1 MFDNYLKSALRFLNQ
16 NKVFVVINAVCLSIA
31 LAASFIILLFV
42 INELSYD
49 HCHKKRE
56 RIFRVLN
63 FDINSNT
70 TMSGTPYI
78 LASALREEFPQIE
91 HSINLRPIIGFRL
104 KLKDEY
110 IKISNAIATDSEV
123 FDIFS
128 IQFIGNTQ
136 YTNILNDQN
145 SLVLSIEMA
154 KKFFPGQ
161 NPIGKEILGI
171 VNNKENIFVVQGV
184 FENIPENST
193 FRAQC
198 FLNSRWTL
206 APTNKTFRISNADKN
221 WTINLW
227 NTWVLLSKD
236 CNIKSLE
243 NQFSAFEKKN
253 ISEKPIYNYS
263 LQNLSDVYLGSKEV
277 LNSGIKGNMNNI
289 LLFSS
294 IAIFIMLITAFN
306 YIILSTAVSSGRA
319 KEIGIRKTFGA
330 GNNYIKIQ
338 LLSESVLL
346 AIFVFP
352 VSLLLTWLAMPFAGK
367 LFQTQLHIINANIVI
382 YILVYLAITLLIGII
397 SGLYTSTYLSN
408 LKVINVFKNKP
419 QRGKKKILFR
429 SLLIVIQLIIFCTF
443 VSATLLIHSQ
453 YQYALKKDLGY
464 YNKNVL
470 FIDLGQDFDGTSTFI
485 NNIRS
490 KPNVIMAGGVMEEL
504 PMLGSM
510 SSIYPNFQNNEI
522 KVEVQG
528 MGVDF
533 NFLRT
538 MGISVIEGRDYSED
552 FGGDLTGSSILN
564 QTAVKRLGI
573 SDPIGKMI
581 GNRVIIGIVKD
592 FNLHSIHYE
601 VPPLCINLTDRYIQQ
616 VAVHYKQGTL
626 STILPAL
633 MAEWKKFA
641 PDRQFHCSTIEDIIK
656 NLYSSEKN
664 LTNTVS
670 ISALLTLLIAAF
682 GLFGLTFYLAK
693 TRNKEV
699 GIKKVFGSSERSIV
713 HSFLFENLVL
723 VLISALLSVP
733 ITLYFI
739 NKWLNNFVYKVNIT
753 WWVFVLSFFIA
764 LIVVLLTVYFHTY
777 KASRLDPVKVLRY
790 E

>member
-1 MFDNYLKSALRFLNQ
+1 MFNNFLKSALRFLNQ
-16 NKVFVVINAVCLSIA
+16 NKVFVAINAVCLSIA
-31 LAASFIILLFV
+31 LATSFIILLFV

-49 HCHKKRE
+49 HCHKNRK

-63 FDINSNT
+63 YDINSNM

-78 LASALREEFPQIE
+78 LASALKEEFPQIE
-91 HSINLRPIIGFRL
+91 HAINLRPIIGFRL

-110 IKISNAIATDSEV
+110 IKVSNAIATDSEV

-128 IQFIGNTQ
+128 IHFIGDTQ
-136 YTNILNDQN
+136 HTNILNDQN
-145 SLVLSIEMA
+145 SLVLSIDMA

-198 FLNSRWTL
+198 FLNSKWTL
-206 APTNKTFRISNADKN
+206 APTNKTFKIANADKN

-243 NQFSAFEKKN
+243 NQFSAFETKN
-253 ISEKPIYNYS
+253 ISEKPEYNYS

-277 LNSGIKGNMNNI
+277 SNSGIKGNMNNI

-352 VSLLLTWLAMPFAGK
+352 VSLPLTWLAMPFAGK
-367 LFQTQLHIINANIVI
+367 LFQTQLHIINSNIII

-429 SLLIVIQLIIFCTF
+429 SLLIVIQLIMFCTF
-443 VSATLLIHSQ
+443 VSSTLLIHSQ

-464 YNKNVL
+464 YNKNIL
-470 FIDLGQDFDGTSTFI
+470 FIDLGQDFDGYSTYI
-485 NNIRS
+485 NSIKS
-490 KPNVIMAGGVMEEL
+490 IPNVIMAGGVMEEL
-504 PMLGSM
+504 PMIGSM
-510 SSIYPNFQNNEI
+510 SSIYPNFQNNEVKV
-522 KVEVQG
+522 KVEG
-528 MGVDF
+528 MGVDYY
-533 NFLRT
+533 FLKT
-538 MGISVIEGRDYSED
+538 MGISVIQGRGFSED
-552 FGGDLTGSSILN
+552 FGGDFTGSLILN

-573 SDPIGKMI
+573 SDPVGKML
-581 GNRVIIGIVKD
+581 GNSTIIGVVKD

-601 VPPLCINLTDRYIQQ
+601 VPPLSINLTNRYIQQ
-616 VAVHYKQGTL
+616 VAVHYTEGTL
-626 STILPAL
+626 STVLPVL
-633 MAEWKKFA
+633 MTEWSKIA
-641 PDRQFHCSTIEDIIK
+641 PDRSFHCSTIEDLIK

-664 LTNTVS
+664 LTTIVS
-670 ISALLTLLIAAF
+670 ISTFFTLLIAAF
-682 GLFGLTFYLAK
+682 GLFGLTLYLSK

-699 GIKKVFGSSERSIV
+699 GIKKVFGSSERLILY
-713 HSFLFENLVL
+713 SFMIENLFL
-723 VLISALLSVP
+723 VLIAAFLSVP

-739 NKWLNNFVYKVNIT
+739 NKWLNNFAYKVHIT
-753 WWVFVLSFFIA
+753 GWIFVLSFIIA
-764 LIVVLLTVYFHTY
+764 LGVVLFTVYYHSY
-777 KASRLDPVKVLRY
+777 KASRVNPVKLLRY